1 MADNNVLDAITLHHF
16 RNIADGTG
24 KTVKKT
30 GADGREYDIHHT
42 VYTAQVDI
50 GGVPTLIP
58 TVWDGEVLP
67 VKDALEKALEAAE
80 SGTEWPTAKTHK
92 ALREFDKSIHEKY
105 MVDSITPKEAKEIL
119 KFQNLSK
126 WPHAD
131 DIVPNW
137 KTSKVMNKRSKS
149 KRRSQS
155 SGGKTKPYFL

>member
-1 MADNNVLDAITLHHF
+1 MADDNVLDAITLHHF
-16 RNIADGTG
+16 RNIAEDKGKKVTKRGDDGT
-24 KTVKKT
+24 
-30 GADGREYDIHHT
+30 DYDIHHT
-42 VYTAQVDI
+42 VYTVQVDI
-50 GGVPTLIP
+50 GGGPTLIP

-67 VKDALEKALEAAE
+67 VKDAVEKAVEAAK

-105 MVDSITPKEAKEIL
+105 MVDLITPKEAEEIL